1 MRCAALLTVGALL
14 ATTGPRSQDQQG
26 VFRTSVDG
34 VRIDVIATNEGGP
47 VLGLTPANFQVYDA
61 GVRQAIESVE
71 TPGGVALAL
80 AIDRSSSVRFGNR
93 VARYVLAVDPDSPV
107 DVPPGWPILLD
118 TASRMLLLL
127 DRDDEAA
134 LLTFGGR
141 IVVLAPVTSEPERL
155 RREIEAL
162 SGTIEGDEP
171 FSPVADAVMVGASL
185 VARRPGRP
193 VVVVLSDGV
202 DTASWLKPPDAA
214 RALQRAGITVDLV
227 SVPQTVGHSEG
238 YPFGTYHPE
247 VIAEATGGRQF
258 EASAPDI
265 AEQLAERFR
274 QLRSSYVITY
284 TPTGVDD
291 VDGWHEVEIRLVGVD
306 GRIQARPGYF
316 SGRGR

>member
-1 MRCAALLTVGALL
+1 
-14 ATTGPRSQDQQG
+14 
-26 VFRTSVDG
+26 
-34 VRIDVIATNEGGP
+34 
-47 VLGLTPANFQVYDA
+47 
-61 GVRQAIESVE
+61 
-71 TPGGVALAL
+71 
-80 AIDRSSSVRFGNR
+80 
-93 VARYVLAVDPDSPV
+93 
-107 DVPPGWPILLD
+107 
-118 TASRMLLLL
+118 MLLLL